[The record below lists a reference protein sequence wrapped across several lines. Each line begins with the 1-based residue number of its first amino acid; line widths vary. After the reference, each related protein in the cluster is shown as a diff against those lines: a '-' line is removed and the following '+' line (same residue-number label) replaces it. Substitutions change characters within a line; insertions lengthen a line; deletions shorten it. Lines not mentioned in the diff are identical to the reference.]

1 MTPERRAD
9 LRATIESGGDG
20 YWLHDLELLWL
31 LDAADERDAYKHAHA
46 VEEQAV
52 EDVTRE
58 RERERRLTSR
68 GRAAPQGPLFFLRLD
83 LPRRPVATCRVL
95 YLRQGPIMRHD
106 H

>member
-58 RERERRLTSR
+58 RERERETSYKQR
-68 GRAAPQGPLFFLRLD
+68 PSGSARAFVLLAPRPSKEASGD
-83 LPRRPVATCRVL
+83 LPSAVSAARTYHEA
-95 YLRQGPIMRHD
+95 
-106 H
+106 